1 MQNLKLQF
9 KNKKNGFTLV
19 ELIVSLG
26 LFTIVVMIATGAM
39 LSLSDTNRKVKTMR
53 IAMDNLNLALES
65 MSREIRMGSVYTCNP
80 NLSSPPINL
89 SLGDAGVDCTGGDSS
104 LAFLS
109 KDDSTTWAYRLNGS
123 VVQQSKNGGS
133 GFSDITAVNIVI
145 DELRFYVRGAETG
158 TGVGSEI
165 NHPYIVISLAGT
177 VSNKSSTSFRI
188 QTTVTQRSPE

>member
-1 MQNLKLQF
+1 MRNLKSQF
-9 KNKKNGFTLV
+9 KNRNTGFTLV

-26 LFTIVVMIATGAM
+26 LFTIVAMISTGAL

-80 NLSSPPINL
+80 TLMISLVSGGTGVGCSSGN
-89 SLGDAGVDCTGGDSS
+89 SS

-109 KDDSTTWAYRLNGS
+109 QDGDTMVYSLNS
-123 VVQQSKNGGS
+123 SIVQRSKNGGGS
-133 GFSDITAVNIVI
+133 FSDITAPDITIN
-145 DELRFYVRGAETG
+145 ELNFYVLGAGSG
-158 TGVGSEI
+158 TE
-165 NHPYIVISLAGT
+165 HPHVVISIAGT
-177 VSNKSSTSFRI
+177 VDGKLSSSFRI